1 MSLKVTVSAFKWD
14 IDQSFTFTQ
23 PTTALIFLPGL
34 GVKLPMHTTVHEF
47 IHGENKDFL
56 INYCIIS
63 MMIPLA
69 NDINPSLMRTPRL
82 PFSFSMMCSTTTN
95 AKKYGIACLTI
106 KLKLFQKLSFR
117 YGEQWIFFK
126 YIYLIFQLSKL

>member
-1 MSLKVTVSAFKWD
+1 MELRLSN
-14 IDQSFTFTQ
+14 I
-23 PTTALIFLPGL
+23 
-34 GVKLPMHTTVHEF
+34 HEF
-47 IHGENKDFL
+47 IHIYNMHGENKDFL
-56 INYCIIS
+56 TNYCIIS

-117 YGEQWIFFK
+117 YSRVRLRVYARVTRFMFSAAISKSLELK
-126 YIYLIFQLSKL
+126 RRYIPL